1 MLAVKNALPKAI
13 VLACLLIAECSA
25 QSMSFTKIVVATGFT
40 NPKVVDGYLL
50 YGDTSQPV
58 FNKTGAIVTIE
69 RPKDSKLFDLA
80 AEQIPTLDLGDLVKM
95 DETADAD
102 KVTTNYLLVGEG
114 SYRLVAY
121 FSDPPAVKRLKIDLG
136 PPKPPPKPDPEPLPK
151 PDVPTPAPVPSDSFG
166 NIGQRVADWATGMP
180 KKPEVAGLYKACAD
194 RLESDPGATV
204 NSAIDRMVA
213 DRNKLLT
220 IEEQTQ
226 YNAKVIGNI
235 NADMKARWPMQ
246 QLVLASYFRAI
257 AAGLEGAK

>member
-1 MLAVKNALPKAI
+1 MSVVKNALPKAI
-13 VLACLLIAECSA
+13 VLACLFVAECSA
-25 QSMSFTKIVVATGFT
+25 QSMTFTKIVVASGFT
-40 NPKVVDGYLL
+40 NPKVVGDYLL

-58 FNKTGAIVTIE
+58 FNKTGAIITIE

-95 DETADAD
+95 DETVEAD
-102 KVTTNYLLVGEG
+102 KTTTNYLLVGEG

-121 FSDPPAVKRLKIDLG
+121 FADPPAVKRLKIDLG
-136 PPKPPPKPDPEPLPK
+136 PPKPPPKPEPEPLPK
-151 PDVPTPAPVPSDSFG
+151 PDVPPDAFG
-166 NIGQRVADWATGMP
+166 NIGQRVAGWAAGMP

-194 RLESDPGATV
+194 RLESDPGTTI

-220 IEEQTQ
+220 VEEQTQ
-226 YNAKVIGNI
+226 YNSKVIGNI

-246 QLVLASYFRAI
+246 QLVLANYFQAI